1 MKTMIKYLM
10 VICIMALGIIACQ
23 NDDGPVEPNPPV
35 KGKPTTVQ
43 LKLIHGIPATY
54 AASSNEDPTPAE
66 KVIADNLKIYI
77 FDSDGLFENKV
88 TKGRTQN
95 GTSDIYVT
103 DTFKIRT
110 GVKYIYV
117 FSNAPSG
124 ITEPSIGTSRIAF
137 EKEAAKVTFSA
148 DRPDIATDTQFFIST
163 LWGEKKEIQ
172 GTGTV
177 ETPEVI
183 SLNMGRVA
191 AKLEM
196 LGVVKKGTGSLKGE
210 FSRPSIKV
218 RSIPLY
224 YHLIG
229 QWSNAIPP
237 APGASVIS
245 WAHDKV
251 AELTGGA
258 PNTTDF
264 LTEYAYS
271 PEFNIETGKSI
282 PYYVIENTTNPEVS
296 PVGQQY
302 GNTTHIYLKVKYT
315 PDPSELVD
323 PITGGAGTL
332 PADGT
337 FYTGDAKTGT
347 IIFSSDPN
355 GQPNSGLE
363 DGDVIKKYTEGFTYY
378 RAPIADVN
386 ESQNINKYRVLRNH
400 YYGLR
405 VTHITRLGEPDEESK
420 WKPKDPIIEES
431 IIDLQV
437 TVLPWASVIQNI
449 VF

>member
-10 VICIMALGIIACQ
+10 VICIMALGITACQ

-54 AASSNEDPTPAE
+54 AAGGTELPSAAE
-66 KVIADNLKIYI
+66 KVIANTLDIYI

-88 TKGRTQN
+88 TKGRTQD
-95 GTSDIYVT
+95 GTNDIYVT

-110 GVKYIYV
+110 GFKYIYV

-124 ITEPSIGTSRIAF
+124 ITQPSIGTNRITF

-148 DRPDIATDTQFFIST
+148 DRPDIATDGQFFIST

-177 ETPEVI
+177 TTPEVI

-196 LGVVKKGTGSLKGE
+196 LGVVKNGSGSLKGE

-237 APGASVIS
+237 AAGASVIS

-251 AELTGGA
+251 AESTGEL
-258 PNTTDF
+258 PNTNDF

-296 PVGQQY
+296 NVGQQY

-337 FYTGDAKTGT
+337 FFTGDTEGGT

-363 DGDVIKKYTEGFTYY
+363 DDDVIKKFTEGFTYY
-378 RAPIADVN
+378 RAAIADIN
-386 ESQNINKYRVLRNH
+386 ETQNINKYRVLRNH

-405 VTHITRLGEPDEESK
+405 VTHITRLGEHDEESK